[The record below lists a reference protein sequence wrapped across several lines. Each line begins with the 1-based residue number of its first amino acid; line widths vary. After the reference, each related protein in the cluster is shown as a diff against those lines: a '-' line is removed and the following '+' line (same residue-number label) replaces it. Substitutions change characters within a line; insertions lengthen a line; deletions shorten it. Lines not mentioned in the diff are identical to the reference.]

1 MEKIK
6 YIIPDYL
13 NKQRVDKAI
22 AELLPNSSRSQIQ
35 KAIKAGL
42 LYINNNPALSIAAK
56 VFENDIIELS
66 LCEPNTSDITPSDIP
81 LDIVYEDEDVIVI
94 NKNSNTTVHPGAG
107 NHTDTLVNALLFY
120 TKNLSSI
127 GGEFRPGIVHR
138 LDKTTSGLMV
148 VAKNNFAHITLA
160 DQIKNDELIRKYKA
174 LVWGIIKPTEGTID
188 LNIGRSK
195 LDRKRM
201 GVYKVGGKRAITHY
215 KTLEILLNGQFSLV
229 ECQLETGRTHQIRV
243 HLSHLGHSIVG
254 DQTYGNNARKL
265 LNVGDGLRDIL
276 TNFNHQALHSYY
288 ISFTHPTKK
297 IRLEFEKELPDDY
310 NCLLESIRSALDKN

>member
-13 NKQRVDKAI
+13 HKQRVDKAI

-35 KAIKAGL
+35 KAIKTGL
-42 LYINNNPALSIAAK
+42 LYINNTPALTISAK
-56 VFENDIIELS
+56 VFENDLIELS
-66 LCEPNTSDITPSDIP
+66 LCESDTSDITPSDIP

-94 NKNSNTTVHPGAG
+94 NKDSNTTVHPGAG

-120 TKNLSSI
+120 TQNLSSI

-148 VAKNNFAHITLA
+148 VAKNNFAHISLA

-188 LNIGRSK
+188 LHIGRSK
-195 LDRKRM
+195 LDRKKM

-215 KTLEILLNGQFSLV
+215 KTLEILVNGQFSLV

-243 HLSHLGHSIVG
+243 HLSHSGHSIVG

-265 LNVGDGLRDIL
+265 LNVQDGLRDII

-288 ISFTHPTKK
+288 ISFIHPTKK
-297 IRLEFEKELPDDY
+297 ERLEFEKELPNDY
-310 NCLLESIRSALDKN
+310 NCLLESIRGALDKN

>member
-35 KAIKAGL
+35 KAIKTGL
-42 LYINNNPALSIAAK
+42 LYINNNPALSISAK
-56 VFENDIIELS
+56 VFENDLVELS
-66 LCEPNTSDITPSDIP
+66 LCESDTSDITPSDIP

-94 NKNSNTTVHPGAG
+94 NKDSNTTVHPGAG
-107 NHTDTLVNALLFY
+107 NHTNTLVNALLFY
-120 TKNLSSI
+120 TQNLSSV

-138 LDKTTSGLMV
+138 LDKTTSGLMI
-148 VAKNNFAHITLA
+148 VAKNNFAHISLA

-201 GVYKVGGKRAITHY
+201 GVYKVGGKHAITHY
-215 KTLEILLNGQFSLV
+215 KTLEILVNGQFSFV

-265 LNVGDGLRDIL
+265 LNVPDDLRDIL

-288 ISFTHPTKK
+288 ISFIHPTKK
-297 IRLEFEKELPDDY
+297 VRLEFEKELPNDY
-310 NCLLESIRSALDKN
+310 NRLLESIRSTLDKN